1 MSMPQ
6 NSKNM
11 ENIWTITSFL
21 LLLGIGI
28 IDYLTGPEYSFSVF
42 YLIPVT
48 LTAWFS
54 RKHVSIVF
62 SIFVVL
68 IWLSVDYYTGRFFF
82 SIAYLW
88 NFVSRL
94 TFLLAVVLLLTL
106 LKQALRRERELSRI
120 DYLTQCLNSRAF
132 YEFIELEMNRSARYE
147 HLLTIVYIDIDN
159 FKFINDTTGHLMGDK
174 LLRTIVD
181 VIKKNLR
188 QSDLI
193 ARMGGDEFAIL
204 LPETN
209 QEAARTTITK
219 IRNRLANS
227 ARENNWPVTFSIGV
241 VTCIQMPPTVDK
253 LIELGDQLMYTVKNN
268 GKDGVNYKEYVG

>member
-1 MSMPQ
+1 MPQ